1 MSDFSIRPAHYA
13 ISVADLDASIAW
25 YEEMLGFRLV
35 SKSYAGPPHS
45 MIASIERDGFQI
57 ELFLH
62 DDTQPMPEFFRDP
75 DAHPRQ
81 QGPQHIAFYVNDLD
95 ALLEHLTARGV
106 KILVG
111 PGMMG
116 ETKFCYIADNSG
128 IPLELMQAP

>member
-1 MSDFSIRPAHYA
+1 MSNFNIRPAHYA

-25 YEEMLGFRLV
+25 YEEMLGFHLV

-81 QGPQHIAFYVNDLD
+81 QGPQHIAFYAEDLD
-95 ALLEHLTARGV
+95 ALMEHLIAHGV
-106 KILVG
+106 QILVG
-111 PGMMG
+111 PVDMNG
-116 ETKFCYIADNSG
+116 TKLYYIADNSG
-128 IPLELMQAP
+128 IPIELMSC